1 MEEFGSGKGPH
12 ERIYPHRHDEQDD
25 GYCASVELLVR
36 KYPCGRIAEQDAYG
50 CILYG
55 DLKRKGECAY
65 RIGVMEEFGE
75 IAEREVAGSVLER
88 IKNDQDE
95 RQGDKE
101 HQEYSVGQGPCASL
115 SHFT

>member
-1 MEEFGSGKGPH
+1 
-12 ERIYPHRHDEQDD
+12 
-25 GYCASVELLVR
+25 
-36 KYPCGRIAEQDAYG
+36 
-50 CILYG
+50 
-55 DLKRKGECAY
+55 
-65 RIGVMEEFGE
+65 MEEFGE